1 MATVDAQ
8 LLVTPEHM
16 TASGLKEFRC
26 THCTKSFSRA
36 EHLHRHALN
45 HDENKGNNTCE
56 RCSAVFKRKDLLDRH
71 MVRHREKDV
80 EAGGEGMGRLQT
92 RKRLWRDA
100 TGTVVAKRRPE
111 LERPKKTPSKT
122 KKTIRK
128 DASGLKKKNYSV
140 GQENES
146 LSPLRSL
153 AAHISKRADSMETL
167 VVAQTPSEDL
177 WQVGD
182 EVFSKELIP
191 EPFDFLLNAS
201 WGSQSQESPGADILY
216 NDLFAPDTGGPTYP
230 HFSARGLIPTASS
243 FNMPF
248 TTATYYNW
256 LFGNESWPDVLDAAA
271 INPSKLDTTGA
282 MIPAQAPSCT
292 TSRIIGKPETSGTS
306 VTSKIYGTDKS
317 CEQPDFV
324 YGVAPTNHD
333 YSAGLHPQEES
344 NPETSAANQILQMS
358 KMADYNLAFDL
369 GRNHCEKDSSST
381 MLFPA
386 PTSRISEETHN
397 TSSRSKELRKLPLVD
412 EFARQAVLI
421 LIERAGP
428 RTPDGSEINRYHP
441 LLSLSIM
448 QEYCNLYFTRFN
460 VSYPLLH
467 RATFDPAHVD
477 PLLLTSVLL
486 LGATFGTKESHLI
499 AVCIHDTLRAQIFAS
514 TAFNTRPTLWVL
526 QTILLV
532 ECFGK
537 SRAGQFQH
545 DMSHLFHGLLINLIR
560 RSDCQSA
567 RCQSFGATKDVGPA
581 QRWIAEVD
589 AEQRRRLALLCFMWD
604 TQHAVLFSQS
614 LCMSAAEL
622 KLALPWNDAL
632 WEAETAEEWARINST
647 EQPQPQFLSVMKQ
660 YINPR
665 PGASMWPINAFS
677 RVLMLHGL
685 MSIAWDLNRRDQTS
699 LGVAIAG
706 QEEPWQARIAR
717 SYDAWKT
724 DFDIYSKQTLLYLS
738 SHPSPKSDFQRF
750 CVTHLAIYDAAYI
763 ALHVE
768 INDLQIYAGASHIV
782 GRPVTSS
789 DRARS
794 RQRIETWAAPRSLAA
809 AQAGSHAARILRDGL
824 RKLQDWDSGDY
835 FHYPWCLYLAT
846 LTCWAFQTCS
856 RGEEERAG
864 GPESAD
870 EEDRDWDA
878 RAEMSALVSAM
889 TRAELE
895 DLWRVA
901 GRYRTVD
908 LPRVMLKPLARIR
921 WAVVQEGM
929 IVLKGMVERTR

>member
-1 MATVDAQ
+1 
-8 LLVTPEHM
+8 
-16 TASGLKEFRC
+16 
-26 THCTKSFSRA
+26 
-36 EHLHRHALN
+36 
-45 HDENKGNNTCE
+45 
-56 RCSAVFKRKDLLDRH
+56 
-71 MVRHREKDV
+71 MVRHREKDA

-111 LERPKKTPSKT
+111 LERPKKSPSKT

-167 VVAQTPSEDL
+167 AVAQTPSEDL

-182 EVFSKELIP
+182 EVFPKELIP

-216 NDLFAPDTGGPTYP
+216 NDLFAPDTGGPKYP

-282 MIPAQAPSCT
+282 MIPAQALSCT

-514 TAFNTRPTLWVL
+514 TAFNTRPTL
-526 QTILLV
+526 
-532 ECFGK
+532 
-537 SRAGQFQH
+537 
-545 DMSHLFHGLLINLIR
+545 
-560 RSDCQSA
+560 
-567 RCQSFGATKDVGPA
+567 
-581 QRWIAEVD
+581 
-589 AEQRRRLALLCFMWD
+589 LALLCFMWD

-647 EQPQPQFLSVMKQ
+647 EQPQPQFLSVMKR

-870 EEDRDWDA
+870 EKDRDWDA